1 MEISGRPCRKKSSW
15 YMMNVSERQKMETI
29 NTPYDDT
36 FRTLLQDCPELVVPL
51 INELFG
57 TNYTGREVVVSNENE
72 IFLRNPEGKKEKRVT
87 DSNLTLISLKGISKR
102 YHLECQSTVDGTMEI
117 RMWEYDAQIALMN
130 KEYRDGVL
138 YVKFFFI
145 VFEEQRD
152 SCFPCDSCVQIK
164 LFPHFNFDSIIAHYS
179 VENKY

>member
-1 MEISGRPCRKKSSW
+1 
-15 YMMNVSERQKMETI
+15 MNVSERQKMETI

-72 IFLRNPEGKKEKRVT
+72 IFFRNPEGKKEKRVT

-102 YHLECQSTVDGTMEI
+102 YHLECQSTADGTMEI
-117 RMWEYDAQIALMN
+117 RMWEDEAHIALME
-130 KEYRDGVL
+130 KEYRNGVL
-138 YVKFFFI
+138 HVKFP
-145 VFEEQRD
+145 D
-152 SCFPCDSCVQIK
+152 SAVIYLRSGK
-164 LFPHFNFDSIIAHYS
+164 TT
-179 VENKY
+179 

>member
-1 MEISGRPCRKKSSW
+1 MAGGFCRGKVAYAVESEIFSTFSRSDRPEISIRQKLNKEQMEISGRPCRKKSSW

-87 DSNLTLISLKGISKR
+87 DSNLTLISLK
-102 YHLECQSTVDGTMEI
+102 
-117 RMWEYDAQIALMN
+117 
-130 KEYRDGVL
+130 
-138 YVKFFFI
+138 
-145 VFEEQRD
+145 
-152 SCFPCDSCVQIK
+152 
-164 LFPHFNFDSIIAHYS
+164 
-179 VENKY
+179 

>member
-1 MEISGRPCRKKSSW
+1 
-15 YMMNVSERQKMETI
+15 MMNVSERQKMETI

-102 YHLECQSTVDGTMEI
+102 YHLECQSTADGTMEI
-117 RMWEYDAQIALMN
+117 RMWEYDAQIALME
-130 KEYRDGVL
+130 KEYRNGVL
-138 YVKFFFI
+138 HVKFPDSA
-145 VFEEQRD
+145 VFKKQQDNVGRTENLYPCTAEAIAVRD
-152 SCFPCDSCVQIK
+152 SDFEGK
-164 LFPHFNFDSIIAHYS
+164 GLYTGRTF
-179 VENKY
+179 

>member
-72 IFLRNPEGKKEKRVT
+72 IFFRNPEGKRRSGLRIPT
-87 DSNLTLISLKGISKR
+87 
-102 YHLECQSTVDGTMEI
+102 
-117 RMWEYDAQIALMN
+117 
-130 KEYRDGVL
+130 
-138 YVKFFFI
+138 
-145 VFEEQRD
+145 
-152 SCFPCDSCVQIK
+152 
-164 LFPHFNFDSIIAHYS
+164 
-179 VENKY
+179 